1 MSVVTKNMSI
11 VRGDTKTYKLV
22 FRNQAGDIVDIT
34 NYTVMF
40 TLKSDSADDDD
51 DALISKTMT
60 VESGESGEA
69 TLTLSPSD
77 TDIDGGIYV
86 YDIQLVTASGSV
98 HTPVTGTVTIQDDVT
113 KRTS

>member
-11 VRGDTKTYKLV
+11 VRGDTKAYKLV
-22 FRNQAGDIVDIT
+22 FRNQAGDVVDIT
-34 NYTVMF
+34 NYKVMF
-40 TLKSDSADDDD
+40 TLKADSGDT
-51 DALISKTMT
+51 DANAKISKTMT
-60 VESGESGEA
+60 VTSGASGEA
-69 TLTLSPSD
+69 TLTLTSSD
-77 TDIDGGIYV
+77 TNIDAGIYV